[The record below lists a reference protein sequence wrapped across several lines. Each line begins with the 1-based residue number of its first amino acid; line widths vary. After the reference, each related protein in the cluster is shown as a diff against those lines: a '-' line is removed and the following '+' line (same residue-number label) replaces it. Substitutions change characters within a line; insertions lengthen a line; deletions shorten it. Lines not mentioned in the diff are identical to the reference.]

1 MSSGHADDSGDR
13 LRDLA
18 DVIVALASFNYSK
31 KAPVSNRGDTID
43 SMAVGLNMLGE
54 ELAASTVSKG
64 YVTHILHSMIDPVMV
79 TDRGGV
85 LRMVNHAACAMSGFS
100 KEELLGQHFTALLPE
115 LNADDVVASG
125 RATHPDTYFAS
136 KHDAATPVSVTAS
149 IMLDRGDVLGIVC
162 VARDLTEAKRAEE
175 ERLRLRDA
183 MKIQAAL
190 MEELSTPLIPIADD
204 VLALPLIGSLDEDRT
219 VRMTETLLQG
229 VVSRAARM
237 VIVDFTGLRAFDQA
251 SVHALLRA
259 IGAVR
264 LIGADVVITGIQ
276 PRVAQT
282 MVQLDAD
289 LSGVVI
295 FGAFQQAISYA
306 LDGRPSSASASL
318 ARR

>member
-1 MSSGHADDSGDR
+1 MSSNHVGDVGDR
-13 LRDLA
+13 LRDLEE
-18 DVIVALASFNYSK
+18 VIVALASFNYSK
-31 KAPVSNRGDTID
+31 KAQVSPHGDTID

-64 YVTHILHSMIDPVMV
+64 YVTHILHSMIDPVVV

-85 LRMVNHAACAMSGFS
+85 LRMVNQATCTMSGFTR
-100 KEELLGQHFTALLPE
+100 EELLGQHFIALLPE
-115 LNADDVVASG
+115 LNTDDVIASG

-136 KHDAATPVSVTAS
+136 KHSEPTPVSVTAS
-149 IMLDRGDVLGIVC
+149 IMLDRGEVQGIVC
-162 VARDLTEAKRAEE
+162 VARDLTEVKRAEE
-175 ERLRLRDA
+175 ERLRLRGA
-183 MKIQAAL
+183 MKLQAAL

-229 VVSRAARM
+229 VISRAARV

-251 SVHALLRA
+251 SVHGLLRA

-289 LSGVVI
+289 LSGIVI
-295 FGAFQQAISYA
+295 FGAFQQAIPYA
-306 LDGRPSSASASL
+306 LDD
-318 ARR
+318 RRRERR